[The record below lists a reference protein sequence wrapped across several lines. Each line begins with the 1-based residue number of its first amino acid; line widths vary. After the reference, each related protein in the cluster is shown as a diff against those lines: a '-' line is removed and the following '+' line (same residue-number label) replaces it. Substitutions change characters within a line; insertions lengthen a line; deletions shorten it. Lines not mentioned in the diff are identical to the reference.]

1 MIDTLDLIDTYAAAG
16 YAWLAKSLPL
26 LQAEV
31 WFIGTLV
38 LAGTVW
44 ALVRELPGALEG
56 RGDPLWGLV
65 RYWFAAFTGVVFL
78 HVTVA
83 GPIGEFAPRLHA
95 NFANALGGSGRLTL
109 PAYATEV
116 LARDAVTVALRITN
130 PDRQQLVQVPAAQ
143 VAAQRVIESSL
154 ASADPQYNA
163 NRAVWS
169 EVVAPAYL
177 DASPALRDALLAAGL
192 MYAFLAPPS
201 DLHDTATV
209 AQQARRVRQIID
221 QAQPPPLSRI
231 VPALQPL
238 IAERLGGE
246 LGWTPDGSEVEVR
259 TVGDLTRNAMQAL
272 PAAPAQINARAD
284 ARDAFDRGRA
294 TLTAVV
300 TDARRL
306 EPQRFAELGA
316 LYTALG
322 RGGDAAAAAGVLRD
336 PLATMWFGATCQ
348 RDQALCVRALVDAQ
362 AAQQLEARGGERNA
376 TARSVADA
384 AGFVVTLAGR
394 LLATVMEGIISS
406 VMPASIGYAK
416 AIIVLLSPLAL
427 LLMLWPGRFTLAL
440 QLIVGGHV
448 FIALWT
454 MLYVVWDRFTG
465 AQLNA
470 VSGFR
475 SLVDN
480 AAPAS
485 LLATNLAQMLIVAGY
500 FGLTAVAWA
509 VTMQATN
516 ALGRAASAAA
526 GAGAARMQEAG
537 AHAAR
542 QINRHG
548 TGITRPAARPRL
560 SVTASGGS
568 DPRQGRLL

>member
-1 MIDTLDLIDTYAAAG
+1 VIDTLDLIDTYAAAG
-16 YAWLAKSLPL
+16 YAWLAKALPL

-31 WFIGTLV
+31 WFIGSLV
-38 LAGTVW
+38 LAGTAW
-44 ALVRELPGALEG
+44 AIVRELPGSLEG

-65 RYWFAAFTGVVFL
+65 RYWLAAFTGVLFL

-83 GPIGEFAPRLHA
+83 GPIHDFAPRLHA

-109 PAYATEV
+109 PAYAIEV

-130 PDRQQLVQVPAAQ
+130 PAKQQLVQVPAAQ
-143 VAAQRVIESSL
+143 VAAQRAIESSL
-154 ASADPQYNA
+154 ASADAQFNA
-163 NRAVWS
+163 NRAVWR

-192 MYAFLAPPS
+192 MHAFLAPPS
-201 DLHDTATV
+201 DLHDATP
-209 AQQARRVRQIID
+209 ATQQARRVRQIID
-221 QAQPPPLSRI
+221 QVQPPPLAPLI
-231 VPALQPL
+231 AALQPL
-238 IAERLGGE
+238 INERLGGE
-246 LGWTPDGSEVEVR
+246 LGWTPDGSDVEVR
-259 TVGDLTRNAMQAL
+259 TVGDLTRSVAQAL
-272 PAAPAQINARAD
+272 PAAPAAIIARAD

-294 TLTAVV
+294 TLTAVA
-300 TDARRL
+300 TDTRRL
-306 EPQRFAELGA
+306 DPQRFGELGA

-322 RGGDAAAAAGVLRD
+322 RAGDAAAAAGVLRD

-348 RDQALCVRALVDAQ
+348 RDQALCVRALVDALATQ
-362 AAQQLEARGGERNA
+362 DVEAQGGERNA
-376 TARSVADA
+376 LARNAADM

-416 AIIVLLSPLAL
+416 AIVVLLSPLAL
-427 LLMLWPGRFTLAL
+427 LLMLWPGRFGLAL
-440 QLIVGGHV
+440 QLTIGGHV

-465 AQLNA
+465 AQLTA

-480 AAPAS
+480 AAPAP

-500 FGLTAVAWA
+500 FGLTVVAWA
-509 VTMQATN
+509 VTMQATG
-516 ALGRAASAAA
+516 ALGRATAAAA
-526 GAGAARMQEAG
+526 GAGYARLQATADRTAG
-537 AHAAR
+537 
-542 QINRHG
+542 QLNRHG
-548 TGITRPAARPRL
+548 IGSVRLIGRDLSAALR
-560 SVTASGGS
+560 GS
-568 DPRQGRLL
+568 RNPLQGSRR

>member
-16 YAWLAKSLPL
+16 YAWLAKALPL

-38 LAGTVW
+38 LAGTMW
-44 ALVRELPGALEG
+44 AIVREVPGALEG

-65 RYWFAAFTGVVFL
+65 RYWCAAFTGVFFL

-83 GPIGEFAPRLHA
+83 GPIADFAPRLHA
-95 NFANALGGSGRLTL
+95 SFASALGGSGRLTL

-130 PDRQQLVQVPAAQ
+130 PARQQLVQVPAAQ
-143 VAAQRVIESSL
+143 MAAHRVIESSL
-154 ASADPQYNA
+154 ASADAQYNA
-163 NRAVWS
+163 NRTVWR

-177 DASPALRDALLAAGL
+177 DASPVLRDALLGAGL
-192 MYAFLAPPS
+192 MQAFLAPPS
-201 DLHDTATV
+201 DLHEAATA

-221 QAQPPPLSRI
+221 QAQPPPLLRL

-238 IAERLGGE
+238 INERLGGA
-246 LGWTPDGSEVEVR
+246 LGWTVNGNDIEVR
-259 TVGDLTRNAMQAL
+259 TVGELTRTVAQML
-272 PAAPAQINARAD
+272 PAAPAAITARAE
-284 ARDAFDRGRA
+284 ARDAFDRGRSTLLAAA
-294 TLTAVV
+294 T
-300 TDARRL
+300 DSRRL
-306 EPQRFAELGA
+306 EPQRFADPGA

-322 RGGDAAAAAGVLRD
+322 RAGDAAAAAGVLRD

-348 RDQALCVRALVDAQ
+348 RDQTLCVRALVDAQ
-362 AAQQLEARGGERNA
+362 ASQQLETQGGERNA
-376 TARSVADA
+376 MARNVADT

-394 LLATVMEGIISS
+394 LLAVVMEGIISS

-416 AIIVLLSPLAL
+416 AIVVLLSPLAL

-440 QLIVGGHV
+440 QFTIGGHV

-454 MLYVVWDRFTG
+454 LLYVVWDRFTG
-465 AQLNA
+465 TQLNA

-480 AAPAS
+480 AAPAA

-500 FGLTAVAWA
+500 FGLTAVAWS
-509 VTMQATN
+509 VTMQATT
-516 ALGRAASAAA
+516 ALGRVAAAA
-526 GAGAARMQEAG
+526 GGAGHARLQSTTDSAARIGRIATAGMQQIG
-537 AHAAR
+537 RDLSAAR
-542 QINRHG
+542 LGSRSRAQ
-548 TGITRPAARPRL
+548 
-560 SVTASGGS
+560 GG
-568 DPRQGRLL
+568 RR